1 MAEGPKKILIAEDDK
16 AMARALNLKLTNAG
30 FIVTSVY
37 DGQEALD
44 VLNKEIFDL
53 VITDLVMPKIDGFG
67 ILKGIH
73 DKGLKIPVIVTYN
86 LSQNEDETKAKQA
99 GATEYLIK
107 SNTPIVKIVEHV
119 QKALS

>member
-53 VITDLVMPKIDGFG
+53 VITDLVMPKIDCF
-67 ILKGIH
+67 
-73 DKGLKIPVIVTYN
+73 
-86 LSQNEDETKAKQA
+86 
-99 GATEYLIK
+99 
-107 SNTPIVKIVEHV
+107 
-119 QKALS
+119 